1 MLIDLISP
9 RQALKY
15 DFSIRHV
22 NATGDRYF
30 YTAGG
35 APSNV
40 AGYQVAKNSIIT
52 ALSFVNQRTTT
63 GSILIYK
70 GSTLIKTL
78 WVSAQAAKVETGLNI
93 SLAQGDILNVKI
105 GNGTY
110 DYPVLSI
117 EVIWNQ

>member
-1 MLIDLISP
+1 MLIDLVSP
-9 RQALKY
+9 RRSVVY

-40 AGYQVAKNSIIT
+40 AGYQVANNAFIT
-52 ALSFVNQRTTT
+52 ALSFVNQRVLT

-78 WVSAQAAKVETGLNI
+78 WLNTQASKVETGLSI
-93 SLAQGDILNVKI
+93 SLAQGDVLKVKI

-110 DYPVLSI
+110 DYPVLSLV
-117 EVIWNQ
+117 VIWNQ